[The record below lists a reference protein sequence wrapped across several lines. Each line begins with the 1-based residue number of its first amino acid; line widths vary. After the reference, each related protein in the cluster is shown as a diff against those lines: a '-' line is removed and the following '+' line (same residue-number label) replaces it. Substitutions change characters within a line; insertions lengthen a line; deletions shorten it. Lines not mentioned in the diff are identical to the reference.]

1 VGFNRTGFVIQNSWG
16 KDWGA
21 GGFAVIGYA
30 DWLAHAMDAWVAA
43 LGVPGVVS
51 GRLAAGAGQAGAA
64 AMAGAGADWWC
75 EDKAYAHSIV
85 LGNNGH
91 VDRFDTVDGVTRTLQ
106 NQACVL
112 PDRWFRENAEEKKRL
127 VLYVH
132 GGLNSEDD
140 AIKRARAMGRYFL
153 GNGCYPLFLVWKS
166 GLLEAFS
173 DILEDKAAERPAG
186 MAGGP
191 FDWITDKLTD
201 PVIEKAIGRPFARP
215 LWSEMKENAELA
227 AASGRGGDL
236 LTDAL
241 RALAGSWGD
250 RFELHLVGHSA
261 GSIALGRLLGCLA
274 QKDLIPRVKSAHLYA
289 PACTVGFA
297 NRHYAPHAD
306 IMQRLHLDIL
316 ADDIEQDDNVA
327 FVYRKSLLYFVSN
340 ALEADK
346 RMPVLGL
353 ANVYDPGYS
362 GWDGAAATAEDL
374 LNWRTVM
381 ETHGIAARLSIH
393 PERKIVTR
401 LGHGPDVEEKMAD
414 ASHGGF
420 DNNVEMVETTLKR
433 ITGAAAL
440 KLPVD
445 DLVGF

>member
-1 VGFNRTGFVIQNSWG
+1 
-16 KDWGA
+16 
-21 GGFAVIGYA
+21 
-30 DWLAHAMDAWVAA
+30 
-43 LGVPGVVS
+43 
-51 GRLAAGAGQAGAA
+51 
-64 AMAGAGADWWC
+64 
-75 EDKAYAHSIV
+75 
-85 LGNNGH
+85 
-91 VDRFDTVDGVTRTLQ
+91 
-106 NQACVL
+106 
-112 PDRWFRENAEEKKRL
+112 
-127 VLYVH
+127 
-132 GGLNSEDD
+132 
-140 AIKRARAMGRYFL
+140 
-153 GNGCYPLFLVWKS
+153 
-166 GLLEAFS
+166 
-173 DILEDKAAERPAG
+173 
-186 MAGGP
+186 
-191 FDWITDKLTD
+191 
-201 PVIEKAIGRPFARP
+201 VIEKTIGRPFARP

-227 AASGRGGDL
+227 SASGRGGDL

-327 FVYRKSLLYFVSN
+327 VIYRKSLLYFVSN

-353 ANVYDPGYS
+353 GNVYDPGYS

-374 LNWRTVM
+374 LNWRAAM
-381 ETHGIAARLSIH
+381 ETHGIAERLSIH
-393 PERKIVTR
+393 PERKVVTR
-401 LGHGPDVEEKMAD
+401 LGHGADVEEKKAD